1 MAKTDTNVRPLENAL
16 KILNCFTRE
25 KPNLSL
31 VEIADMVDLYPSTAS
46 RLISTM
52 EAMGYMKRNA
62 DSLQYSLGYK
72 LTTLGAV
79 CLSTEDSR
87 SVAHPYLV
95 NLRNRYTESVGVY
108 VLNKPQRI
116 CIDCVPSTHPL
127 HRVI

>member
-1 MAKTDTNVRPLENAL
+1 MAKTDTNVCSLENAL
-16 KILNCFTRE
+16 RILNCFTRE

-31 VEIADMVDLYPSTAS
+31 VEIADMVDLYPSTSS

-72 LTTLGAV
+72 LATLGAV

>member
-72 LTTLGAV
+72 LTTLGEIGRASCRERV
-79 CLSTEDSR
+79 CD
-87 SVAHPYLV
+87 LV
-95 NLRNRYTESVGVY
+95 
-108 VLNKPQRI
+108 
-116 CIDCVPSTHPL
+116 
-127 HRVI
+127 